1 MNQRCDTFKTVKQL
15 TIIIMSKRISD
26 YEDITNAEA
35 LAVLRNIL
43 ATYGSSPK
51 LETSME
57 YLSKF
62 SKTSSDN
69 AKNLVKELEEK
80 FGLTKVTAIQLVN
93 IMPQSV
99 DEIKS
104 IISSEKGEFKNEELQ
119 EILNILSKYS
129 KVQG

>member
-1 MNQRCDTFKTVKQL
+1 MNRWCDTFKIVKQL
-15 TIIIMSKRISD
+15 TTTIMSKRISD

-35 LAVLRNIL
+35 LAVLRKIL
-43 ATYGSSPK
+43 ATYGPSPK
-51 LETSME
+51 LEASME

-62 SKTSSDN
+62 SKISSDD

-93 IMPQSV
+93 IMPQSI

-119 EILNILSKYS
+119 EILDILSKYS